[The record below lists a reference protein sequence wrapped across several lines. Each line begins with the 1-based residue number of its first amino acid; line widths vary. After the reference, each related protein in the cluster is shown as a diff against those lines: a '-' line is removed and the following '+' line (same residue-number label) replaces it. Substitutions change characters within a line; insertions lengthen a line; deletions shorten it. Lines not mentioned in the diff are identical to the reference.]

1 MKARTAGIA
10 ISALFV
16 FVCISWILSCAV
28 NPVTGDRELMLLS
41 KQDEIAL
48 GKQTDA
54 QIIQTYGIYENEDL
68 NRYLEDLGSRMAA
81 VTHRPDLPYTFRVLD
96 APVVNA
102 FAVPGG
108 FVYFTRGIL
117 AYFNS
122 EAELAGVMGHELGH
136 IAARHSAVQY
146 SRATLANLGLG
157 LGSMLSE
164 KFREY
169 AGLAQFGVGLLF
181 LRFSRDNERQSDDL
195 GVEYS
200 VKMGYDAT
208 AMAHFFQTLERLH
221 PSSGQNGLPEW
232 FSTHPNPENRVK
244 AVNEKAAAWKAKTPE
259 KQYAVKEE
267 AYLRQLDG
275 MVFGEDPRQGYV
287 EGNAF
292 YHPVMTFVVPVPSN
306 WKVNNTPSQVQMLS
320 SSEDALLMLTVQ
332 QNANS
337 AQSASEFVSQTKA
350 TVLSRESVQVNG
362 MAAERLISE
371 IADQQQ
377 LLQVMSYF
385 IQKGNSVFTIHGL
398 SGKEVFSQYQSVFS
412 NTMQGF
418 RRLTDPQK
426 INVKPARLQ
435 VRESR
440 RSGTAKEVL
449 SSLGVSAGHLE
460 DAILLN
466 GLSMND
472 RIEKGDLVKTVK
484 Y

>member
-1 MKARTAGIA
+1 MKARTAGMA
-10 ISALFV
+10 ISTLFV
-16 FVCISWILSCAV
+16 FFSISLILSCAV

-68 NRYLEDLGSRMAA
+68 NRYLTDLGSRMAA

-117 AYFNS
+117 AYLNN
-122 EAELAGVMGHELGH
+122 EAELAGIMGHELGH
-136 IAARHSAVQY
+136 ITARHSAVQY
-146 SRATLANLGLG
+146 SRATLTNLGLG

-164 KFREY
+164 KLREY
-169 AGLAQFGVGLLF
+169 AGMAQFGVGLLF
-181 LRFSRDNERQSDDL
+181 LKFSRDNERQADDL

-221 PSSGQNGLPEW
+221 PSSGRNGLPEW
-232 FSTHPNPENRVK
+232 FSTHPNPDNRVK

-259 KQYAVKEE
+259 KQYVIKEE
-267 AYLRQLDG
+267 AYLRKLDG

-287 EGNAF
+287 EKNFF
-292 YHPVMTFVVPVPSN
+292 YHPVIKFVVPVPSN
-306 WKVNNTPSQVQMLS
+306 WKVNNTPSQVQMIS

-337 AQSASEFVSQTKA
+337 AQSASEFINQTGA
-350 TVLSRESVQVNG
+350 TVLSRESVPVNG
-362 MAAERLISE
+362 MPAERLISE
-371 IADQQQ
+371 ITDQQQ

-385 IQKGNSVFTIHGL
+385 IQKDNSVFTIHGL
-398 SGKEVFSQYQSVFS
+398 SGKEGFSQYQSLFS
-412 NTMQGF
+412 NTMRGF
-418 RRLTDPQK
+418 RRLSDPQK
-426 INVKPARLQ
+426 LNVKPAHLQ
-435 VRESR
+435 IRASR
-440 RSGTAKEVL
+440 RSGSAKEVL
-449 SSLGVSAGHLE
+449 SSLGVAASHLE
-460 DAILLN
+460 KTILLN

-472 RIEKGDLVKTVK
+472 RIEKGKLVKIVK